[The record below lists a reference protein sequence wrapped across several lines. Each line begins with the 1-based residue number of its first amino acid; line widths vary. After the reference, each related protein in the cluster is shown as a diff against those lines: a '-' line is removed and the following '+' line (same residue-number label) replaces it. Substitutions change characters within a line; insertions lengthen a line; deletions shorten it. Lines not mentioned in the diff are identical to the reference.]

1 MKSDWNPEMLKAFE
15 MIMKIDHTFKKV
27 YDQIGLPKNRTM
39 KKGFQSLAKIIIGQQ
54 ISTNVANNI
63 HNKLMID
70 DALNENK
77 ILSLSVID
85 LKKYGLSSQKSF
97 YLKNLAELIHK
108 KEINLNTLNKLSS
121 EEISVAKN
129 IHNKLMKDD
138 VLNKNKILSLSVID
152 LKKYGLSSQKSFY
165 LKNLAE
171 LIHKKEINLNTLN
184 KLSSEEISDTLI
196 KIKGVGKWTINNY
209 KIFVLQ
215 EINAWPSAD
224 LALQEAVKII
234 KKVQLRP
241 NESEMEKLGN
251 QWEPY
256 RTAAALFLWHFYNK
270 VKVEKINIQ
279 I

>member
-1 MKSDWNPEMLKAFE
+1 
-15 MIMKIDHTFKKV
+15 MIIKIDHTFKKV
-27 YDQIGLPKNRTM
+27 YDQIGPPKNRTM

-54 ISTNVANNI
+54 ISTNVADTI
-63 HNKLMID
+63 YNKLMID
-70 DALNENK
+70 DILNENRL
-77 ILSLSVID
+77 LSLSVND

-97 YLKNLAELIHK
+97 YLKNLAELIDK
-108 KEINLNTLNKLSS
+108 KELNLNTLNKLSS
-121 EEISVAKN
+121 EEINNS
-129 IHNKLMKDD
+129 
-138 VLNKNKILSLSVID
+138 
-152 LKKYGLSSQKSFY
+152 
-165 LKNLAE
+165 
-171 LIHKKEINLNTLN
+171 
-184 KLSSEEISDTLI
+184 LI

-215 EINAWPSAD
+215 DINAWPSAD

-234 KKVQLRP
+234 KKFQLRP
-241 NESEMEKLGN
+241 NENEMEKLGN